1 MAYAHIKGDARL
13 VCMAYSN
20 TMSPLNLTWK
30 INGVTIPNIS
40 ANVITED
47 HFHYQSRLYFM
58 SVFHRCNDPV
68 PLSLADNS
76 MFQCQVDGICSV
88 KTTVDLVV
96 YGKWKLL
103 DG

>member
-1 MAYAHIKGDARL
+1 
-13 VCMAYSN
+13 
-20 TMSPLNLTWK
+20 
-30 INGVTIPNIS
+30 
-40 ANVITED
+40 
-47 HFHYQSRLYFM
+47 M